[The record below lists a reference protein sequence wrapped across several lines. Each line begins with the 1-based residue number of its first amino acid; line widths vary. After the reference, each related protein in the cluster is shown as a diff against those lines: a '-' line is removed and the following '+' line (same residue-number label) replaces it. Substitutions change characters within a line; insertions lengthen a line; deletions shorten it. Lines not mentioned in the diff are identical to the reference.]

1 MWPVEGTINLTP
13 AAWLPVVMRMRK
25 GSDLLP
31 AVWLQG
37 HLQQEDYLLL
47 GINDQMNRDVG
58 LEPVVPTDSRHQRLL
73 TEYQYTVW
81 LSMNEVR
88 TEVGRLCLQV
98 EPPRQVVLA
107 PSSMV
112 EEKEL
117 RNNSMM

>member
-1 MWPVEGTINLTP
+1 MCMCMCTCT
-13 AAWLPVVMRMRK
+13 RQ
-25 GSDLLP
+25 GSGLLP

-37 HLQQEDYLLL
+37 HSTGRKEDYLPL

-81 LSMNEVR
+81 LSKNEGR

-112 EEKEL
+112 EEQQL
-117 RNNSMM
+117 RSNSMT

>member
-13 AAWLPVVMRMRK
+13 AAWLPVVMCMRMRQ

-37 HLQQEDYLLL
+37 HLQQEHYLPL

-73 TEYQYTVW
+73 TEYQ
-81 LSMNEVR
+81 
-88 TEVGRLCLQV
+88 
-98 EPPRQVVLA
+98 
-107 PSSMV
+107 
-112 EEKEL
+112 
-117 RNNSMM
+117 